1 MSASNSH
8 RSAIASRASQMSMLS
23 LFGMVEMVIV
33 DNCDGSRPHEQDLI
47 FQSVYWNVQ
56 APLSIIDRA

>member
-1 MSASNSH
+1 
-8 RSAIASRASQMSMLS
+8 MSMLS